1 MAVGI
6 VGGRRNQALPGGEP
20 AFHRLPGG
28 VEPHK
33 WRPGLVERLIARQG
47 WGGLLDRP
55 LRGSA
60 CGWLLARHERFKR
73 SSMATQLPTFAD
85 LLTARRRLGSLACR
99 TPLIEHPALNARA
112 GGRVLLK
119 AENLQRVGA
128 FKFRGAYN
136 KVAQVD
142 KATYPGGVVAC
153 SSGNHAQG
161 VAAAASLL
169 GLRSAIVMPADA
181 PRLKI
186 ERTRAFGAEVV
197 AYDRVTEDRDAI
209 ARALC
214 TARRAALVHPFDDPD
229 VIAGQGTAGLE
240 MMEQA
245 EAIGAVPDVVL
256 VGASGGGLI
265 SGVSI
270 AVKEKSPSTLIYSVE
285 PVGFDDLARSLESG
299 AHQRNAALSGSICDA
314 LLAATPGELTFE
326 VARRNLAGGLA
337 VTDEEAK
344 LAVRYAFEE
353 LKLVV
358 EPGGAVSLAA
368 ILAGKIVLRGKTV
381 AAVLSGGNVDPKLF
395 AEIIQE
401 RRQAA

>member
-1 MAVGI
+1 
-6 VGGRRNQALPGGEP
+6 
-20 AFHRLPGG
+20 
-28 VEPHK
+28 
-33 WRPGLVERLIARQG
+33 
-47 WGGLLDRP
+47 
-55 LRGSA
+55 
-60 CGWLLARHERFKR
+60 
-73 SSMATQLPTFAD
+73 MATQLPTFAD

-99 TPLIEHPALNARA
+99 TPLIEHPALNARVC
-112 GGRVLLK
+112 GRVLLK

-142 KATYPGGVVAC
+142 KAAFPGGVVAC

-169 GLRSAIVMPADA
+169 GLKSAIVMPADA

-197 AYDRVTEDRDAI
+197 VYDRVTEDRDAI
-209 ARALC
+209 ARELC
-214 TARRAALVHPFDDPD
+214 ASRRAALVHPFDDPD

-245 EAIGAVPDVVL
+245 EAVGAVPDVVL

-265 SGVSI
+265 SGVAI

-285 PVGFDDLARSLESG
+285 PTGFDDLARSLASG
-299 AHQRNAALSGSICDA
+299 AHQRNGALSGSICDA
-314 LLAATPGELTFE
+314 LLAATPGELTFA
-326 VARRNLAGGLA
+326 VARRHLAGGLT

-368 ILAGKIVLRGKTV
+368 ILAGKIEPRGKTV
-381 AAVLSGGNVDPKLF
+381 AAVLSGGNVDPALF

-401 RRQAA
+401 RAA